1 MLNRGDVSY
10 IEPGA
15 MITFGACNS
24 PAQLVEVV
32 IEAFSGDDP
41 LMIWVRRDA
50 GPLLGTEI
58 NDDLSN
64 HVTWWPL

>member
-1 MLNRGDVSY
+1 
-10 IEPGA
+10 

-41 LMIWVRRDA
+41 LTIWVRRGA

-58 NDDLSN
+58 NDYLSN

>member
-1 MLNRGDVSY
+1 MLNRDDASY

-41 LMIWVRRDA
+41 LTIWVRRDA
-50 GPLLGTEI
+50 GPLLGTEV